1 MSKKSKATVFNKPI
15 VSDEYINALE
25 TIVDACRIMYE
36 YSLNPQSEIYRISR
50 IVTVFASQ
58 VAYMDYLREETQ
70 SIIKTGDTFLIKRQI
85 QKVDWAQETK
95 AWEKVWTDMAEVYDN
110 LITQFDDQ
118 SNNTDIILNFKTSD
132 EILEQCRKFYQEKK
146 DLDKSEAI
154 KTLEQ
159 SLLL

>member
-1 MSKKSKATVFNKPI
+1 MSKSKATVFNKPV
-15 VSDEYINALE
+15 VSDEYRDALGV
-25 TIVDACRIMYE
+25 IIDACNTLYN
-36 YSLNPQSEIYRISR
+36 YSLNPQTEIYRISR
-50 IVTVFASQ
+50 FVTIFASQ

-95 AWEKVWTDMAEVYDN
+95 AWEAAWSNIAEVYDN
-110 LITQFDDQ
+110 MITNFDDQ
-118 SNNTDIILNFKTSD
+118 SNADVILNFKTSE
-132 EILEQCRKFYQEKK
+132 EILEQCRKFYSEKK
-146 DLDKSEAI
+146 DMDKNEAI

>member
-1 MSKKSKATVFNKPI
+1 MSKSKATVFNKPV
-15 VSDEYINALE
+15 VSEEYINALE
-25 TIVDACRIMYE
+25 TIVGACNTMYQ
-36 YSLNPQSEIYRISR
+36 YSLNPQTEIYRISR

-110 LITQFDDQ
+110 MITQFDDQ
-118 SNNTDIILNFKTSD
+118 SNNADIILNFKTSD

-159 SLLL
+159 CLLL